1 MRVFATSLFIASAIA
16 LGACGGGT
24 AVKSA
29 DDAERAMKAILSGAD
44 SAEYHLAEGALPLT
58 EAMFAEK
65 ASAMRLKQTL
75 SPDDPAIDRQV
86 LCDAVELAT
95 TINNQTD
102 YYINLTTVDRFK
114 INSEIARTH
123 PEIEFPQA
131 VDTTREVLDAVNGLT
146 SNNVVVVL
154 DLACSITF

>member
-1 MRVFATSLFIASAIA
+1 MVIASAIA

-29 DDAERAMKAILSGAD
+29 DDAERAMKAILNGAD
-44 SAEYHLAEGALPLT
+44 SAEFHVAEGALPVT

-65 ASAMRLKQTL
+65 ARVMRLKRTL
-75 SPDDPAIDRQV
+75 NPDDSTIDRQV
-86 LCDAVELAT
+86 LCDAVELST
-95 TINNQTD
+95 RIGDQTD
-102 YYINLTTVDRFK
+102 YYINLTTANRTE
-114 INSEIARTH
+114 IHSEIARTH

-131 VDTTREVLDAVNGLT
+131 IATTREVLDAVNGLT

-154 DLACSITF
+154 DLACSITW

>member
-1 MRVFATSLFIASAIA
+1 MRVFAALLVIASAIA
-16 LGACGGGT
+16 LCACGGGT
-24 AVKSA
+24 AVKST

-65 ASAMRLKQTL
+65 ASVMRLRQTL
-75 SPDDPAIDRQV
+75 NPDDSTIDQQV
-86 LCDAVELAT
+86 LCDAVELST
-95 TINNQTD
+95 QIGDLTD

-131 VDTTREVLDAVNGLT
+131 IDTTREVLDAVNGLT
-146 SNNVVVVL
+146 NNNVVVVL
-154 DLACSITF
+154 DLACSLT